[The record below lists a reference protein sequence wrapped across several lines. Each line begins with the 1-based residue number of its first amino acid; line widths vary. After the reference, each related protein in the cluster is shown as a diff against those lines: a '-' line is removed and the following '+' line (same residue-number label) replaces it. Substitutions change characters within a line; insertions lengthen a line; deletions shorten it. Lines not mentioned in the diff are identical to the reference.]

1 MNRKP
6 CHDRVRTYPDYLFR
20 QYDSVLRAARY
31 LKSGRFVLVFRQYD
45 GVLRAA
51 RKKLSSNPVS
61 GFSQVRCRGILFPIR
76 ARLRYVRRRPC
87 GRTPFQILLHSGV
100 SAQKV
105 SKLKFEI
112 RIFSNH
118 FIFPVIPA
126 ISRLQAYPL
135 RSHWVW
141 GRGKKEIFSEII
153 WIWRFEPFA
162 GAAGGNEIFQRVY
175 RKRKFRGCLRPP
187 MIACN
192 MGLSFPFQ

>member
-1 MNRKP
+1 MYFKCGFVRLGNFFILFANGLFCMEKSMNRKP
-6 CHDRVRTYPDYLFR
+6 RHDRIRTYPDYL
-20 QYDSVLRAARY
+20 
-31 LKSGRFVLVFRQYD
+31 FRQYD

-100 SAQKV
+100 SVQKV
-105 SKLKFEI
+105 SKLKFKI

-126 ISRLQAYPL
+126 ISRLRVYPL

-141 GRGKKEIFSEII
+141 GQGSERRKMKSFLKLYGYGDSNRLRARREGMKSSKGFIAKESFV
-153 WIWRFEPFA
+153 
-162 GAAGGNEIFQRVY
+162 GACGRQ
-175 RKRKFRGCLRPP
+175 
-187 MIACN
+187 
-192 MGLSFPFQ
+192 

>member
-1 MNRKP
+1 MYFKCGFVRLGNFFILFANGLFCMEKSMNRKP
-6 CHDRVRTYPDYLFR
+6 RHDRIRTYPDYLFR
-20 QYDSVLRAARY
+20 QYDS
-31 LKSGRFVLVFRQYD
+31 
-45 GVLRAA
+45 VLRAA

-100 SAQKV
+100 SVQKV
-105 SKLKFEI
+105 SKLKFKI

-126 ISRLQAYPL
+126 ISRLRVYPL

-141 GRGKKEIFSEII
+141 GQGSERRKMKSFLKLYGYGDSNRLRARREGMKSSKGFIAKESFV
-153 WIWRFEPFA
+153 
-162 GAAGGNEIFQRVY
+162 GACGRQ
-175 RKRKFRGCLRPP
+175 
-187 MIACN
+187 
-192 MGLSFPFQ
+192 

>member
-1 MNRKP
+1 MEKSMNRKP
-6 CHDRVRTYPDYLFR
+6 RHDRVRTYPDYL
-20 QYDSVLRAARY
+20 
-31 LKSGRFVLVFRQYD
+31 FRQYD

-100 SAQKV
+100 SVQKV
-105 SKLKFEI
+105 SKLKFKI

-126 ISRLQAYPL
+126 ISRLRVYPL

-141 GRGKKEIFSEII
+141 GQGSERRKMKSFLKLYGYGDSNRLRARREGMKSSKGFIAKESFV
-153 WIWRFEPFA
+153 
-162 GAAGGNEIFQRVY
+162 GACGRQ
-175 RKRKFRGCLRPP
+175 
-187 MIACN
+187 
-192 MGLSFPFQ
+192 

>member
-1 MNRKP
+1 MEKSMNRKP
-6 CHDRVRTYPDYLFR
+6 RHDRVRTYPDYLFR

-61 GFSQVRCRGILFPIR
+61 GFSQVRCRGILLSIR

-87 GRTPFQILLHSGV
+87 GRSPFQIFLHSGV
-100 SAQKV
+100 SVQKV

-126 ISRLQAYPL
+126 ISRLRVYPL

-141 GRGKKEIFSEII
+141 GRGSERRKMKSFLKLYGYGDSNRLRVRREGMKSAKGFIAKES
-153 WIWRFEPFA
+153 FA
-162 GAAGGNEIFQRVY
+162 GACGRQ
-175 RKRKFRGCLRPP
+175 
-187 MIACN
+187 
-192 MGLSFPFQ
+192 

>member
-1 MNRKP
+1 MEKSMNRKP
-6 CHDRVRTYPDYLFR
+6 RHDRVRTYPDYLFR

-100 SAQKV
+100 LVQKV
-105 SKLKFEI
+105 SKLKFKI

-126 ISRLQAYPL
+126 ISRLRVYPL

-141 GRGKKEIFSEII
+141 GQGSERRKMKSFLKLYGYGDSNRLRARREGMKSSKGFIAKESFV
-153 WIWRFEPFA
+153 
-162 GAAGGNEIFQRVY
+162 GACGRQ
-175 RKRKFRGCLRPP
+175 
-187 MIACN
+187 
-192 MGLSFPFQ
+192 